1 LKQLGGQILIQPLTI
16 ADYARRHKL
25 WACFCALFFL
35 IVFFSCA
42 SAVYDILVL
51 NEKAP
56 LYALGAG
63 MVGFAATA
71 AGSIPGLFMNKLSDR
86 TEDLMLGSAA
96 GMMIAAAFFSLLMPA
111 LEASDKLFANEWL
124 SMAWVI
130 FGIFLGIVFLLGI
143 NAITPHEHFESGAEG
158 PEIQVRD
165 GIWLFVLAIIIHNV
179 PEGMAM
185 GISFAAEDMQIGVP
199 LTAAIALQD
208 LPEGLAVVLAL
219 CTTSISRVKAVM
231 IGVLSGLME
240 PIGALF
246 GVSLTA
252 QLGYAYP
259 LGLALSAGAMFFVVF
274 HEVIPETH
282 RRGHQTAATL
292 GLMFGFCLLM
302 VLDRGL
308 G

>member
-1 LKQLGGQILIQPLTI
+1 
-16 ADYARRHKL
+16 
-25 WACFCALFFL
+25 
-35 IVFFSCA
+35 
-42 SAVYDILVL
+42 
-51 NEKAP
+51 
-56 LYALGAG
+56 
-63 MVGFAATA
+63 
-71 AGSIPGLFMNKLSDR
+71 
-86 TEDLMLGSAA
+86 
-96 GMMIAAAFFSLLMPA
+96 
-111 LEASDKLFANEWL
+111 
-124 SMAWVI
+124 
-130 FGIFLGIVFLLGI
+130 
-143 NAITPHEHFESGAEG
+143 
-158 PEIQVRD
+158 
-165 GIWLFVLAIIIHNV
+165 
-179 PEGMAM
+179 M

-219 CTTSISRVKAVM
+219 CTTNISRVKAVM